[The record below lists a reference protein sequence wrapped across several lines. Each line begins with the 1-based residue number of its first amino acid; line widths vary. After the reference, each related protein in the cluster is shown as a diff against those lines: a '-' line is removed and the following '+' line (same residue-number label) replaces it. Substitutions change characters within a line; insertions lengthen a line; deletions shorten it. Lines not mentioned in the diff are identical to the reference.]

1 MEVTTTEVLD
11 THPASRINSQPGSF
25 KSVLTWMI
33 TNYSI
38 GDFFRR
44 TFHAF
49 IGSVKEIDTNR
60 SRVLVAIPKLNREFW
75 ATYPPNLEKFLS
87 DHLRNLVEFE
97 GKIKLD
103 KNEVPYRAKS
113 IKTARLADD
122 SNVSI
127 SEVLPSNLRVKN
139 LPVEFFEVYL
149 SDDKQ
154 TYFAEYEEINFSCSA
169 HTRSDL
175 KEAIEAY
182 IELDWIGYAMAPDE
196 SLNRGAKAFREKLH
210 SMFEEI

>member
-1 MEVTTTEVLD
+1 MEVTSTDVLD
-11 THPASRINSQPGSF
+11 PHPATRINSQPWSF
-25 KSVLTWMI
+25 KSVLTWML
-33 TNYSI
+33 TYNSI
-38 GDFFRR
+38 GDFFRI

-49 IGSVKEIDTNR
+49 IGSVKEIDTRR
-60 SRVLVAIPKLNREFW
+60 SRVLVTIPKLNREFW
-75 ATYPPNLEKFLS
+75 ATYPPNLEKFLL
-87 DHLRNLVEFE
+87 DHLGDLVEFE

-103 KNEVPYRAKS
+103 KNEMPYRAKS

-122 SNVSI
+122 SNISI

-154 TYFAEYEEINFSCSA
+154 TYFAEYKEINFFCSA

-175 KEAIEAY
+175 KGAIEAY
-182 IELDWIGYAMAPDE
+182 IELDWGGYALAPDE
-196 SLNRGAKAFREKLH
+196 SLNRGAIAFKEKLH